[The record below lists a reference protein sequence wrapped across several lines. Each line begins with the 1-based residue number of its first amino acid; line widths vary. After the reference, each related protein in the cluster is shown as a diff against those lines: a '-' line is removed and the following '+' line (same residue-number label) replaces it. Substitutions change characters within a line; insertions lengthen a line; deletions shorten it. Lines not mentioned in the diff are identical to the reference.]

1 MADLNTAEKFFASVP
16 DEEIV
21 LADDVIAALAS
32 RRRGKT
38 AVFAGTHAAEL
49 FRAAGWP
56 VWCGVEAEPA
66 MATVE
71 RMAEFLKT
79 ESPDTVVAA
88 GGGSVLDAAKAALL
102 MHETGWPLERLFGM
116 NQWSAAHP
124 GAAIKRLIAIP
135 TTSGTGSEATPYSN
149 IVSPAAGVKKLIVE
163 KAAVPAC
170 AILAPQLTASMPPA
184 LTRATGCD
192 ALAHLIEGFLNV
204 GADGKHPDANDW
216 AKCGIALVASSLP
229 AAMRGDREAR
239 KAMAYA
245 ALLGGMTIRFKS
257 TGLPHLCSFSWY
269 GRIAHGDAVAVL
281 LPACWRY
288 YLGNPAVA
296 ARTMELAQIFPGDT
310 PEAVITSYEK
320 FLDTVGMPGGL
331 SAWSGID
338 AALIE
343 RTARSGAE
351 NPMKLELAPRPV
363 PLAESYE
370 ILKAILK
377 LSL

>member
-1 MADLNTAEKFFASVP
+1 MADLTTAERFFASVP
-16 DEEIV
+16 DEKIILSDAVIPALRNEIRGRT
-21 LADDVIAALAS
+21 VI
-32 RRRGKT
+32 
-38 AVFAGTHAAEL
+38 FAGTHAAEL
-49 FRAAGWP
+49 FRAAGFE
-56 VWCGVEAEPA
+56 VWCGVEAEPV

-71 RMAEFLKT
+71 RMAAFLDREK
-79 ESPDTVVAA
+79 PDTVVAA
-88 GGGSVLDAAKAALL
+88 GGGSVMDAAKAALL
-102 MHETGWPLERLFGM
+102 MHETGWKLADLFGV
-116 NQWSAAHP
+116 NRWSSANS
-124 GAAIKRLIAIP
+124 GRTIRRLIAIP
-135 TTSGTGSEATPYSN
+135 GTSGTGSEATPYSN
-149 IVSPAAGVKKLIVE
+149 IVSPEAGVKKLICE
-163 KAAVPAC
+163 AAAVPEYAV
-170 AILAPQLTASMPPA
+170 IAPELTYSMPPD

-204 GADGKHPDANDW
+204 GADSNHPGVNDW
-216 AKCGIALVASSLP
+216 AKCGIALVAAHLP
-229 AAMRGDREAR
+229 AAMRGEPFAR

-288 YLGNPAVA
+288 YLGNPQVA
-296 ARTMELAQIFPGDT
+296 ERTLELADVFPGDT
-310 PEAVITSYEK
+310 PEAVIASYEA
-320 FLDTVGMPGGL
+320 FLDRVGMPGGL

-338 AALIE
+338 AELIE
-343 RTARSGAE
+343 RTAKSGAE

-363 PLAESYE
+363 PLAESYD